1 MNLLFLNYQ
10 SVKRS
15 AILTL
20 YRSLS
25 LSKDDFEI
33 ITGKLELTLAKI
45 FESNLFLVTVLEDFN
60 AKSDQ
65 WYKNDETTYE
75 DSKIANSG

>member
-1 MNLLFLNYQ
+1 M
-10 SVKRS
+10 
-15 AILTL
+15 

-25 LSKDDFEI
+25 LSKDDFETF
-33 ITGKLELTLAKI
+33 TGKLELALAKI

-65 WYKNDETTYE
+65 WYKNDETAYE
-75 DSKIANSG
+75 DSKIANSGGNKL